1 MKIEFETIR
10 ELWEKHRPKQ
20 TAFLKSKGYF
30 ERWINAVLELLKERA
45 ETIGEEINRTP
56 EECENFVV
64 IEYMKQLISGKDDT
78 EGEVLVRT
86 IIKDYRNPN

>member
-10 ELWEKHRPKQ
+10 EFWEEYRPRQ
-20 TAFLKSKGYF
+20 TEKLKRKGLF
-30 ERWINAVLELLKERA
+30 EKWINAVLELLKERA
-45 ETIGEEINRTP
+45 ETIGAEINRTP
-56 EECENFVV
+56 EECDNFVV

-86 IIKDYRNPN
+86 MIKGYRNPN